1 MKQMAILAGG
11 SGSRMGRHL
20 GELPKVMAPIG
31 GKPLLQ
37 HQLELGRRHG
47 FTEAVLL
54 TGHGAEALERHFGDG
69 SALGVRLRYV
79 RDERPLGTA
88 GALLHALPELA
99 DCFLVLYG
107 DTLLEVDLGRLWARH
122 QDSGADLTLF
132 LHPNDHPHDSD
143 LVEVDD
149 AEHVVAFHPHPHP
162 PELWV
167 PNLANAA
174 LYVVTK
180 RALADVPVE
189 KADLARDVFPRLLAR
204 GARLRGYRSPEYIKD
219 MGTPERYARGVAD
232 FESGRLTRSS
242 LDAPRPAVLLDRDG
256 TLNRHV
262 GYVRH
267 PQELEL
273 EEGAGV
279 AVRRLNR
286 AGLRTA
292 LITNQ
297 PVVARGECTEAE
309 LRRIHGRLELL
320 LGREGA
326 YLDRLYSCPHH
337 PDRGFPGERPELKGP
352 CACRKPGTGLV
363 ERAARELHLDVAG
376 SWLVGDT
383 TVDVRTARAA
393 GMRSVLLRTGQAGAD
408 ARFPDRP
415 DYVFLSLGEAVDF
428 ILEGHAA
435 LEARLRP
442 LAARLRPGDWV
453 GVGGL
458 AHAGKSTTSTV
469 LRELLRARGQPAS
482 IVSLD
487 NWIRSVGSRP
497 SGGLGG
503 LQDSFDYAAI
513 EAALGRLRAGERV
526 LMPWYDRATRTHRE
540 EGEALQLAPGEVL
553 IIEGVPALDVPLPPG
568 LLALKVYVEAR
579 EQERLERF
587 VRDRRWRGQDEAT
600 ARALYAEREA
610 AEHPLVR
617 ATRERADVV
626 LGGVA

>member
-1 MKQMAILAGG
+1 
-11 SGSRMGRHL
+11 
-20 GELPKVMAPIG
+20 
-31 GKPLLQ
+31 
-37 HQLELGRRHG
+37 
-47 FTEAVLL
+47 
-54 TGHGAEALERHFGDG
+54 
-69 SALGVRLRYV
+69 
-79 RDERPLGTA
+79 
-88 GALLHALPELA
+88 
-99 DCFLVLYG
+99 
-107 DTLLEVDLGRLWARH
+107 
-122 QDSGADLTLF
+122 
-132 LHPNDHPHDSD
+132 
-143 LVEVDD
+143 
-149 AEHVVAFHPHPHP
+149 
-162 PELWV
+162 
-167 PNLANAA
+167 
-174 LYVVTK
+174 
-180 RALADVPVE
+180 
-189 KADLARDVFPRLLAR
+189 
-204 GARLRGYRSPEYIKD
+204 
-219 MGTPERYARGVAD
+219 VAD

-262 GYVRH
+262 GYVRR
-267 PQELEL
+267 PEALEL
-273 EEGAGV
+273 EEGVGA

-326 YLDRLYSCPHH
+326 YLDRLYHCPHH
-337 PDRGFPGERPELKGP
+337 PDGGFPGERPELKGP

-363 ERAARELHLDVAG
+363 ERATRELHLDVAG

-393 GMRSVLLRTGQAGAD
+393 GLRSVLLRTGEAGAD
-408 ARFPDRP
+408 ARYPDRP

-442 LAARLRPGDWV
+442 LASRVRAGDWV

-458 AHAGKSTTSTV
+458 AHAGKSTTATV

-487 NWIRSVGSRP
+487 NWIRSVGSRRA
-497 SGGLGG
+497 GG
-503 LQDSFDYAAI
+503 LQDSFDYAAV
-513 EAALGRLRAGERV
+513 EVALGRLRAGERV
-526 LMPWYDRATRTHRE
+526 LMPWYDRATRTRRE

-553 IIEGVPALDVPLPPG
+553 IVEGVPALDVPLPPG
-568 LLALKVYVEAR
+568 LLALKVYVEAP
-579 EQERLERF
+579 EPERLERF
-587 VRDRRWRGQDEAT
+587 VRDRRWRGLDEAA

-610 AEHPLVR
+610 DEHPLVR
-617 ATRERADVV
+617 ATRARADVV
-626 LGGVA
+626 LGGAA